1 MSRILSRSSRAPG
14 FSLRWGAWFLLLVT
28 LPGLASAGETV
39 PAVRLV
45 PDQVQQGG
53 VFTLRIEWPRPIRAL
68 RIQVGGRVIP
78 AGIPVERA
86 PTTLLVGI
94 DLEASPGSIEVR
106 VDAED
111 ETGRALTARGTLQ
124 IQDARYPIQ
133 RLTVPKAFTDLDAA
147 TLERINREKAVTDR
161 FWGVETPKRFWRE
174 RFRLPLDGA
183 SSGSGFGVR
192 RVINGEPRAPHT
204 GLDFTAAPGTPV
216 LAVNAGIVAA
226 VEDQFFAGKA
236 VILDHGLGLYSMYFH
251 LQESLV
257 KPGQWVEPG
266 DRIALVGNTGRTT
279 GAHLHWGARLH
290 GARID
295 PRELLR
301 PLPME

>member
-1 MSRILSRSSRAPG
+1 MSRSLSRSPRAPG
-14 FSLRWGAWFLLLVT
+14 FSLPWGAWFVLLVS
-28 LPGLASAGETV
+28 LPGLAFAGETM
-39 PAVRLV
+39 PAVSLV
-45 PDQVQQGG
+45 PDHVLQGG
-53 VFTLRIEWPRPIRAL
+53 ISTLRIEWPSPIRAL
-68 RIQVGGRVIP
+68 RIQVGGREILT
-78 AGIPVERA
+78 AAPVDRA

-94 DLEASPGSIEVR
+94 DLETPPGPLEVR
-106 VDAED
+106 IDAED
-111 ETGRALTARGTLQ
+111 RTGQALKARGTLQ

-147 TLERINREKAVTDR
+147 TLERINREKAVLDHLWGAETPTR
-161 FWGVETPKRFWRE
+161 FWHE

-183 SSGSGFGVR
+183 VSGSGFGVR
-192 RVINGEPRAPHT
+192 RIINGEPRAPHT
-204 GLDFTAAPGTPV
+204 GLDFTAAAGTPV
-216 LAVNAGIVAA
+216 LAVNAGMVAA

-257 KPGQWVEPG
+257 KAGQWVERG
-266 DRIALVGNTGRTT
+266 DRIAFVGNTGRTT

-295 PRELLR
+295 PRELLKSIS
-301 PLPME
+301 LE